1 MVPCKP
7 HVSELATG
15 EIFELFEN
23 GGVAACSIVTP
34 CLVETRAGSLVPQY
48 TTDDLRKKTVQA
60 VCFYRSG
67 SLRSLPLEKQSVVT
81 TPIGEMPAEF
91 LTFYECGAVKRVFP
105 LNGKLTG
112 YWGEEEE
119 AALSEKLTVEV
130 GENSLTAN
138 CISIGFYEQGSV
150 ESVTFWPGECV
161 LVNTPAGTI
170 QTRIGA
176 KFSCAGN
183 VLSVEPAVP
192 VTIETPIGNVS
203 AYDNDAVGIIGDNN
217 SLAFH
222 ENGEIRSVTT
232 MHSKVVVTDSEGN
245 TTELSPATRESLC
258 GNGDTEPVPMVIE
271 FVSEG
276 IRVTTE
282 PSGVAHSFSY
292 EQYTISSQLVTSELK
307 ALFDYAGSCSL

>member
-1 MVPCKP
+1 MVPRKP
-7 HVSELATG
+7 HVSEFATG
-15 EIFELFEN
+15 EIVELFEN
-23 GGVAACSIVTP
+23 GGIAACSLVAP
-34 CLVETRAGSLVPQY
+34 CIVETRAGNLVPQY

-67 SLRSLPLEKQSVVT
+67 SLRSLPLEKQGVVT

-91 LTFYECGAVKRVFP
+91 LTFYESGAVKRVFP
-105 LNGKLTG
+105 LNGKLSG

-119 AALSEKLTVEV
+119 AALSEKLTVVV

-150 ESVTFWPGECV
+150 ESITFWPGECV
-161 LVNTPAGTI
+161 LLNTPVGAV

-232 MHSKVVVTDSEGN
+232 MHTKVVVTDSKGN
-245 TTELSPATRESLC
+245 TTELSPVMRESLC

-276 IRVTTE
+276 VRVKVE
-282 PSGVAHSFSY
+282 AGGVAHRFSY
-292 EQYTISSQLVTSELK
+292 DQYDISSQPVTSELK
-307 ALFDYAGSCSL
+307 VLFEYGGSCSM

>member
-1 MVPCKP
+1 MRPCKP

-15 EIFELFEN
+15 EIVELFEN
-23 GGVAACSIVTP
+23 GGVAACSIVAP
-34 CLVETRAGSLVPQY
+34 CIVETQAGNLVPQY
-48 TTDDLRKKTVQA
+48 STDDLRKKTVQA
-60 VCFYRSG
+60 VSFYRSG
-67 SLRSLPLEKQSVVT
+67 SLRSLPLEKQSTVT

-91 LTFYECGAVKRVFP
+91 LTFYESGAVKRVFP
-105 LNGKLTG
+105 LNGKLSG

-130 GENSLTAN
+130 GENRLIAN
-138 CISIGFYEQGSV
+138 CISIGFYEQGTV
-150 ESVTFWPGECV
+150 ESVTFWPGDYV
-161 LVNTPAGTI
+161 LVNTSVGKI

-176 KFSCAGN
+176 KFNCTGR

-192 VTIETPIGNVS
+192 TTVETPIGKIT
-203 AYDNDAVGIIGDNN
+203 AYDNDAVGIVGDNN

-232 MHSKVVVTDSEGN
+232 MHTKVVVTDLEGN

-258 GNGDTEPVPMVIE
+258 GNGDTEHVPMVIE

-276 IRVTTE
+276 VRVKTE
-282 PSGVAHSFSY
+282 SGGSSRSFSY
-292 EQYTISSQLVTSELK
+292 DQYDICSQTAIPKLK
-307 ALFDYAGSCSL
+307 TFLGVAGSCSL